1 MHISLDVA
9 GRGALEK
16 EWRGPRGS
24 HIVFR
29 FMDSSSKFSRTAF
42 RGFRQRL
49 RLLSLVVG
57 LFVALAG
64 LVFVGVSFT
73 KLEPQRGQL
82 LELGAW
88 AGAAGLA
95 LIVLRAMIFVLPDF
109 REMRRSPSHQL
120 RKGEYGGRRKRG
132 VPARSRDGGVL
143 VLMLVLTGLVAAL
156 LLQSQAL
163 ARARSARDALTRERA
178 ELRLA
183 ATEGVRAALRRLADD
198 EDLGVDTTNEAWA
211 ATLDLE
217 TPLGLSTRVR
227 VRDEQA
233 RFDLNNLA
241 VPSAPGQRSS
251 EDAALDLQTLC
262 GEFAPTPRTE
272 ALRDFIDDN
281 NAGAKEADFYLRRE
295 PPSRC
300 PDRVL
305 YGWRELMEVD
315 GWDTNALARRP
326 LESTLRSFDASLVD
340 NVTLLPLARSR
351 PLAVNIN
358 TASRETLRAVVGLE
372 NDTLVDT
379 ILTLRAIRPIRQLD
393 VFAVAIGA
401 DAFERIR
408 PLLDVR
414 SRYFRIES
422 AAESRE
428 RRLTL
433 FVLAT
438 RQDDGRVE
446 IVQWAEAGTS

>member
-1 MHISLDVA
+1 
-9 GRGALEK
+9 
-16 EWRGPRGS
+16 
-24 HIVFR
+24 
-29 FMDSSSKFSRTAF
+29 MDSSSKFSRTAF

-57 LFVALAG
+57 LFVGLAG
-64 LVFVGVSFT
+64 LVFVAVGFT

-82 LELGAW
+82 LGMGAW

-95 LIVLRAMIFVLPDF
+95 LIVVRAMIFVLPDF

-120 RKGEYGGRRKRG
+120 RKDEYGVRRKK
-132 VPARSRDGGVL
+132 VSSARSREGGVL

-163 ARARSARDALTRERA
+163 ARARSARDAVTRERA

-227 VRDEQA
+227 VRDEQS

-241 VPSAPGQRSS
+241 APSTPGQRSS

-262 GEFAPTPRTE
+262 GEFTPTPRTE

-281 NAGAKEADFYLRRE
+281 NAGAKEGDFYLRRD
-295 PPSRC
+295 PPARC

-305 YGWRELMEVD
+305 YGWRELMAVD

-326 LESTLRSFDASLVD
+326 LESTLRSFDGSLVD
-340 NVTLLPLARSR
+340 NVTLLPLARAR

-414 SRYFRIES
+414 SQYFRIEA

-438 RQDDGRVE
+438 RRDDGRVE
-446 IVQWAEAGTS
+446 IVQWAEASTS